1 MSLMPSPVQDAC
13 AGLGRYDPADAA
25 LDDLDVCQAPRTAGG
40 APEQA
45 ADGRHVLVVTGGDAA
60 GSTVFSDMAALVQ
73 QQSRLEVMLIGSGW
87 SLASF
92 EPERRRLADRRAA
105 KRDTAD
111 RRQRWWTDP
120 EARRRDE

>member
-1 MSLMPSPVQDAC
+1 MPHSMIWTFV
-13 AGLGRYDPADAA
+13 R
-25 LDDLDVCQAPRTAGG
+25 RH
-40 APEQA
+40 EQLEVRREEA

-73 QQSRLEVMLIGSGW
+73 QQSRLELMLIGSGW

-92 EPERRRLADRRAA
+92 EPERRSLADRRAT